1 MQHGKIFDVP
11 AAQTALIEPDHKM
24 IHKSLVDH

>member
-1 MQHGKIFDVP
+1 MQHRQIFDVA
-11 AAQTALIEPDHKM
+11 AAQTALIEPDHEM